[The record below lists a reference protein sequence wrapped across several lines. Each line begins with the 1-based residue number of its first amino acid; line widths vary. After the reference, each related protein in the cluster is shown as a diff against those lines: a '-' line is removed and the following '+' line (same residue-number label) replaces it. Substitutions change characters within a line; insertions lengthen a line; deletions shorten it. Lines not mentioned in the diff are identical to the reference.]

1 MSFSKRATAIGVL
14 MAFALVHVA
23 LVFWANAG
31 VGTPMGDVSFA
42 YQPWADEMAHEHS
55 LFGLTKE
62 WVYPF
67 PNLLWVLL
75 PSWFGGSAGYVTAW
89 LTMTAVID
97 IAAAAFFVFGSRLPI
112 AHATK
117 VVAAWG
123 FGLLLLG
130 PVAVSRLDTISLA
143 FVVVAIAFWLR
154 GSDGAAAGWLAFATW
169 LKVWPIGL
177 LTAVYL
183 NAVSRR
189 RVFIWAAGVALGVLG
204 FGLFIGD
211 FQNIISFVTQQ
222 STRSVQIE
230 SPWAEIWLW
239 PSALRT
245 PGFGIEYNDPLKTF
259 QVFGPGT
266 AVISTLLS
274 FGMLLALAIT
284 LFLGWKAARVAHLAS
299 AGNEG
304 ASNRERIGTVVVW
317 TSLTATIDLIFFN
330 KVGSPQ
336 YYLWLVAP
344 ALLAIALNLPKLR
357 LLLTGLVTVLALTQL
372 VYPVSYDYLI
382 TSHLWAVALVSA
394 RNGVML
400 LLLVYA
406 NLRLTA
412 LGKPVNPGKPGKVT
426 EAPSQEV
433 A

>member
-1 MSFSKRATAIGVL
+1 MSYSKRATAIGVL
-14 MAFALVHVA
+14 LAFGLVHVA

-55 LFGLTKE
+55 LLGLTKE

-67 PNLLWVLL
+67 PNLLWILL
-75 PSWFGGSAGYVTAW
+75 PALFGGTAGYVTAW
-89 LTMTAVID
+89 LTMAAVLD
-97 IAAAAFFVFGSRLPI
+97 VAAAAFFLFGSKLPI
-112 AHATK
+112 GHSTK

-143 FVVVAIAFWLR
+143 FVVLAIAFWLR
-154 GSDGAAAGWLAFATW
+154 GSEGAAAGWLAFATW

-189 RVFIWAAGVALGVLG
+189 RVLVWAAGVAFGVLG
-204 FGLFIGD
+204 LGLLIGD
-211 FQNIISFVTQQ
+211 FQTVTSFITQQ

-230 SPWAEIWLW
+230 SPWAAIWLW

-245 PGFGIEYNDPLKTF
+245 PGVGIEYSDPLKTF

-266 AVISTLLS
+266 EIISTLLTY
-274 FGMLLALAIT
+274 GMLLALAIT
-284 LFLGWKAARVAHLAS
+284 LFLGWKAARVAQLAG
-299 AGNEG
+299 AGKDG
-304 ASNRERIGTVVVW
+304 AANREHIGTVVVW

-336 YYLWLVAP
+336 YYLWLIAP
-344 ALLAIALNLPKLR
+344 ALLAIAMNLPRLR
-357 LLLTGLVTVLALTQL
+357 LLLAGLVTVLALTQL
-372 VYPVSYDYLI
+372 VYPVTYDYLLA
-382 TSHLWAVALVSA
+382 SNLWAVGLVSA
-394 RNGVML
+394 RNAVML

-406 NLRLTA
+406 NLRLTE
-412 LGKPVNPGKPGKVT
+412 LGKPEQAFT
-426 EAPSQEV
+426 ATARV
-433 A
+433 AA